1 MSGRYKDQEE
11 VCSQNIAPHESDDDF
26 TQSTLIY
33 VSLLETN
40 LNVKKKNP
48 VEEDFSKTFWKKKKK
63 NLSYTQFFLPLLKQ
77 ILLLKSY
84 LICCW

>member
-1 MSGRYKDQEE
+1 MSGRYKDQEEE

-26 TQSTLIY
+26 TQITLIY

-40 LNVKKKNP
+40 LNVKNKNP

-63 NLSYTQFFLPLLKQ
+63 ISHIHNFFFL
-77 ILLLKSY
+77 
-84 LICCW
+84 C